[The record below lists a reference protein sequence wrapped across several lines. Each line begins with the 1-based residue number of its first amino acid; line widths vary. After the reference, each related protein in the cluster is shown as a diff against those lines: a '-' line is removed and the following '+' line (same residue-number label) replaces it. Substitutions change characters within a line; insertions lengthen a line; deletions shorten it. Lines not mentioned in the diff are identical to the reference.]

1 MESIYPRRIPM
12 LGNLTGTG
20 WTVASQESILS
31 LIVVLG
37 SSVSLV
43 GLIFAFI
50 TYSLFSDLRTMS
62 GTALM
67 YMLAN
72 MFLTQLFYVVGV
84 GGVQEDNLCL
94 CLAFGIHYLRLAIIS
109 WLCVMTYDMLITFR
123 NNVNLNPRPEP
134 VNVLISRFVQYSL
147 FAWGM
152 PSLSVIIASIMRVMA
167 SHQVVDNLNPYNC
180 WFFEKTIY
188 NVTFVGPALC
198 CFLIIMVTL
207 IRSWLTI
214 RATVGLQVNK
224 KSRLKMHKKRML
236 QLHLYVKIATLLF
249 AINVFGSAARNKSP
263 DTDSIAWIAYNV
275 GHSLQGIL
283 VALAVTCNCQV
294 LKIYTKSFAK
304 KRWRR
309 WTRNGSE
316 VALFDKRDNDISD
329 TTYLQNLTWEPVP
342 LPV

>member
-1 MESIYPRRIPM
+1 MESIYPRRVPIV
-12 LGNLTGTG
+12 GNLTGTG

-67 YMLAN
+67 YLLAN

-84 GGVQEDNLCL
+84 GGVQEDSLCL
-94 CLAFGIHYLRLAIIS
+94 CLAFGIHYLRLAVIS

-134 VNVLISRFVQYSL
+134 VNVLVSRFVKYSL

-152 PSLSVIIASIMRVMA
+152 PSLSVISASVMRAMT
-167 SHQVVDNLNPYNC
+167 SRQIIDNLNPYNC
-180 WFFEKTIY
+180 WFFETDIY

-198 CFLIIMVTL
+198 CFAAIAVSLF
-207 IRSWLTI
+207 RSWLTV
-214 RATVGLQVNK
+214 RATVGMQVDK
-224 KSRLKMHKKRML
+224 KSRLKMHRKRTL
-236 QLHLYVKIATLLF
+236 QLHLYGKIAVLMF
-249 AINVFGSAARNKSP
+249 AVNVFGCVARNGSP
-263 DTDSIAWIAYNV
+263 ASDPVAWIAYNV

-294 LKIYTKSFAK
+294 LKIYTRSFS
-304 KRWRR
+304 RR
-309 WTRNGSE
+309 RRRVSRNGSE

-329 TTYLQNLTWEPVP
+329 TTYLHNLTWDPVP

>member
-1 MESIYPRRIPM
+1 MESIYPRRVPVM
-12 LGNLTGTG
+12 GNLTGNG
-20 WTVASQESILS
+20 WTVASQESVLS

-134 VNVLISRFVQYSL
+134 VNVLISRFVKYSL
-147 FAWGM
+147 FAWGV
-152 PSLSVIIASIMRVMA
+152 PSLSVISASVMRVTIN
-167 SHQVVDNLNPYNC
+167 HQTVDNLNPYNC

-188 NVTFVGPALC
+188 NVTFAMPALC
-198 CFLIIMVTL
+198 CFAAIVDSLV
-207 IRSWLTI
+207 RSWLTA
-214 RATVGLQVNK
+214 RATVGLQVDK
-224 KSRLKMHKKRML
+224 KTRLKMHRKRTL

-249 AINVFGSAARNKSP
+249 AVNVFGYVARNGSP
-263 DTDSIAWIAYNV
+263 ASDPVAWIAYNV

-294 LKIYTKSFAK
+294 LKIYTRSFA
-304 KRWRR
+304 RR
-309 WTRNGSE
+309 RRRRPRNGSAT
-316 VALFDKRDNDISD
+316 ALFDKRDNDISD
-329 TTYLQNLTWEPVP
+329 TTYLQNLTWDPVP